1 MPSGLNSLKTK
12 VDELNVDKLK
22 PLSKDLIKL
31 IDAVDKKADNKS
43 DISGFINK
51 SDFDRKI
58 ETLATK
64 E

>member
-22 PLSKDLIKL
+22 PVSKDLIKL

-58 ETLATK
+58 EALATK

>member
-31 IDAVDKKADNKS
+31 IDAVDKKADK
-43 DISGFINK
+43 
-51 SDFDRKI
+51 
-58 ETLATK
+58 
-64 E
+64 